1 MGFSG
6 DTSLRGENDITRME
20 TNVFSHSDHAA
31 FNSTL
36 GETAGFTGV
45 NCTPLG
51 YVLLKCVLYVCIS
64 VAGKSRRSE
73 HTLQFYYIA
82 LDLPFKTYLFSK
94 SDIKHPPLPSTCI
107 YLINI

>member
-20 TNVFSHSDHAA
+20 TNVFSHSGHEA

-45 NCTPLG
+45 SCTPLG
-51 YVLLKCVLYVCIS
+51 YVLLKCVYMCI
-64 VAGKSRRSE
+64 
-73 HTLQFYYIA
+73 
-82 LDLPFKTYLFSK
+82 
-94 SDIKHPPLPSTCI
+94 
-107 YLINI
+107 